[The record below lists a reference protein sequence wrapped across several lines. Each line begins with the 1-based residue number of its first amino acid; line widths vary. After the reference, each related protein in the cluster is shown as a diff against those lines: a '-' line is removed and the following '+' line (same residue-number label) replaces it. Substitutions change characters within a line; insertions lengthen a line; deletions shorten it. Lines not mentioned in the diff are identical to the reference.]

1 MEGEL
6 LADQPLGQKL
16 IKKWGWL
23 YFFLIITAPLGYF
36 AKLIVSNT
44 LSVEEVGIFYSVL
57 GLILLLASYN
67 DLWLTEALQY
77 FIPKYWIEK
86 QYGKYKSIVIFT
98 LIAQLVSGAII
109 WSLLYFGA
117 WRLAQHHFHSP
128 LAIDTIKTLARYFIW
143 INIIQAFSSIFVSF
157 QDTLSQGLVEFTRM
171 FSIFW
176 FTIAFWLT
184 KMISLQNFSMIW
196 VGGLVLAAIV
206 CFVIFLKK
214 YRHTFSKGTREFSGN
229 LLKTQ
234 IKYAFRVFLGANV
247 RMLFSQVDQQIIV
260 NILWAKSAGYY
271 TNYISLINIFTLIA
285 WPILWIIFPITTELI
300 AKKDTKKLWLLQ
312 NILYKY
318 AIVFALSISWLFFV
332 FGKEI
337 ATVFFTTKFL
347 VSGELVRYIAPLLL
361 FNLLFLIN
369 FSFLAGLGKVK
380 QRVKIVAIGFL
391 INLIGNILLVW
402 VFDVWLLGAVI
413 SMGIGRIILWYLSYK
428 IVNHHQKIDI
438 DRRFTIKNISII
450 ACMSI
455 IFWICKD
462 KLFILNDSY
471 HQRFTNIWYLVGISV
486 VYYGII
492 ALANHKNIQALIWE
506 VKKLRK

>member
-1 MEGEL
+1 MEWEL
-6 LADQPLGQKL
+6 LADQPLGEKL
-16 IKKWGWL
+16 IKKGGRL
-23 YFFLIITAPLGYF
+23 YFFMIITAPLGYF
-36 AKLIVSNT
+36 AKLIISNT

-57 GLILLLASYN
+57 GLVLLLASYN

-77 FIPKYWIEK
+77 FIPKYRIEK

-143 INIIQAFSSIFVSF
+143 INIIQVFSSIFFAF

-176 FTIAFWLT
+176 FTIMFWIT
-184 KMISLQNFSMIW
+184 KSITLNTFSMARIIW
-196 VGGLVLAAIV
+196 LSLSAITCIIV
-206 CFVIFLKK
+206 FWRK
-214 YRHTFSKGTREFSGN
+214 YRYTFSKGTREFSGN

-318 AIVFALSISWLFFV
+318 AILFALSISWLFLV

-347 VSGELVRYIAPLLL
+347 VSGELVRYIAPVLV

-369 FSFLAGLGKVK
+369 FWFLAGLGKVK

-391 INLIGNILLVW
+391 VNLIGNMLLVW

-413 SMGIGRIILWYLSYK
+413 SMGAWWIVLWYLSFRIINK
-428 IVNHHQKIDI
+428 NQKIDI
-438 DRRFTIKNISII
+438 DWMFLIKNISII
-450 ACMSI
+450 AGMSI

-462 KLFILNDSY
+462 KFLILNDSY
-471 HQRFTNIWYLVGISV
+471 RQRFTNIWYLAGISV

-492 ALANHKNIQALIWE
+492 ALANYKNIYLFIKE
-506 VKKLRK
+506 VKQIKK